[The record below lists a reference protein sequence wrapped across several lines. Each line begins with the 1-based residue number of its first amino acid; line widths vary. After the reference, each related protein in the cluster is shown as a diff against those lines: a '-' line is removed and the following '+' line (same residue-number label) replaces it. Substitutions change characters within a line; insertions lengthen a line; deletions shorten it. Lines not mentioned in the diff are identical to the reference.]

1 MKKNIIKLR
10 LLTMAAA
17 ILLLA
22 GCSNNN
28 DFMENKPT
36 AKGVML
42 TVVAGTDKLALPRAR
57 IALKME
63 K

>member
-36 AKGVML
+36 AKGGNAHSSGWHRQAS
-42 TVVAGTDKLALPRAR
+42 TAR
-57 IALKME
+57 R
-63 K
+63 